1 MNAWDMAG
9 LSVGVVGCLGIV
21 AVLALA
27 VRWDM
32 PRVRRV
38 LSGRDR
44 ERQIEEFIAAHCAMT
59 PAADGGRMP
68 DGGAWRGSWQGS
80 TGTEPDV
87 AGPWESPGGGSRSE
101 ESTDGGPALEDP
113 GIDDA
118 TVLHDAVD
126 ATVPR
131 DVTVV
136 RATRAGSGCAE
147 SAWKEVR
154 S

>member
-9 LSVGVVGCLGIV
+9 LSMGVVGCLGIV

-68 DGGAWRGSWQGS
+68 DGGALAGFLAGLHGH
-80 TGTEPDV
+80 GTRCCGAVGV
-87 AGPWESPGGGSRSE
+87 AGRWF
-101 ESTDGGPALEDP
+101 
-113 GIDDA
+113 
-118 TVLHDAVD
+118 
-126 ATVPR
+126 
-131 DVTVV
+131 
-136 RATRAGSGCAE
+136 
-147 SAWKEVR
+147 EVR
-154 S
+154 RVDGWWSGVGRPGD